1 MAWAPGKGMK
11 GKEYKD
17 YWEAE
22 EGASYIPYAKIAND
36 VDLDLLEEG
45 GTVDEDT
52 MPENLQGYYHH
63 TCLLMFV
70 FLQVSPTLLY

>member
-22 EGASYIPYAKIAND
+22 EGASYIPYNKIPED

-52 MPENLQGYYHH
+52 MPENLQGIIH
-63 TCLLMFV
+63 
-70 FLQVSPTLLY
+70 

>member
-17 YWEAE
+17 YWEVDH
-22 EGASYIPYAKIAND
+22 GSSYIPYDKIPDD

-45 GTVDEDT
+45 GMIDEETV
-52 MPENLQGYYHH
+52 PEKLQ
-63 TCLLMFV
+63 CNFSELFRSFK
-70 FLQVSPTLLY
+70 FLNSLF